1 MSSPKSHKFL
11 IPIRIEIAVSFA
23 QLGTI
28 EIGELINQNPSR
40 IKAQTKVI
48 RVLSSE
54 GLPSSNTLPYQPHK

>member
-1 MSSPKSHKFL
+1 MSSPKSHNSL

-28 EIGELINQNPSR
+28 EIGNKLTKMRAE

-54 GLPSSNTLPYQPHK
+54 GLPSSNTLPNQQHR